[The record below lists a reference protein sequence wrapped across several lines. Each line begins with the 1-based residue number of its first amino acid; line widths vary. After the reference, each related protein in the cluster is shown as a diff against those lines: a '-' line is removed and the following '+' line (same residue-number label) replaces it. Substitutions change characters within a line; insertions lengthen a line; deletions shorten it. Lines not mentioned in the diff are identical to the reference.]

1 MSQTIHCISCDA
13 DSVARGVTDLIDH
26 HTNEHGRFCCAHCGG
41 TDTFL
46 RLQRRPRDTSQMWF
60 RGIVPI
66 GTITSDATYAPFV
79 FLAADEPDGDITGIA
94 FRYYRPDRLKGK
106 KLNTRRQKP
115 GGGPLM
121 TQSQILSLVARL
133 ARIGVVSK
141 QDWGEFVQ
149 AGAGRAG

>member
-13 DSVARGVTDLIDH
+13 DSVARGVTDLIDR
-26 HTNEHGRFCCAHCGG
+26 HTNEHGRFCCARCGG

-46 RLQRRPRDTSQMWF
+46 ETQRRPRDPRQMWF

-66 GTITSDATYAPFV
+66 GTIRGDASYAPFV

-94 FRYYRPDRLKGK
+94 FRYYRPDRSNGT
-106 KLNTRRQKP
+106 KLNARRHKL

-121 TQSQILSLVARL
+121 TQSQFLSLVARL
-133 ARIGVVSK
+133 AKIGVVSK
-141 QDWGEFVQ
+141 QDWRAFVQ
-149 AGAGRAG
+149 AGAGQAG